1 MISKQYPNTPK
12 SRGNHLRIAVV
23 DDEKIIRDQM
33 KNFIIKQGAKYDV
46 ESYDSGQA
54 LLKSGKMF
62 DIIFIDIQMKG
73 MNGIETAKKIREGNL
88 PENGQSAKCSE
99 PVLIF
104 ITGLKEYVFDAFDV
118 CAFHYLLKPI
128 REEKFAEVFSRAA
141 LEIKKRN
148 NQKPPQLFIKSK
160 GLLLYQGSILYLESR
175 GKKVAIH
182 MLRETIEIYGVLNK
196 LERQLSECFY
206 RCHRGYLVNMAYVTE
221 FDLDNII
228 LNNGD
233 KIYLAR
239 KKHKEFA
246 KVYMWYLQN
255 GGISCV

>member
-1 MISKQYPNTPK
+1 M
-12 SRGNHLRIAVV
+12 RIAVV

-104 ITGLKEYVFDAFDV
+104 ITGQ
-118 CAFHYLLKPI
+118 I
-128 REEKFAEVFSRAA
+128 GRAH
-141 LEIKKRN
+141 
-148 NQKPPQLFIKSK
+148 
-160 GLLLYQGSILYLESR
+160 
-175 GKKVAIH
+175 V
-182 MLRETIEIYGVLNK
+182 
-196 LERQLSECFY
+196 
-206 RCHRGYLVNMAYVTE
+206 
-221 FDLDNII
+221 
-228 LNNGD
+228 
-233 KIYLAR
+233 
-239 KKHKEFA
+239 
-246 KVYMWYLQN
+246 
-255 GGISCV
+255 